1 MQSMQSDLAKSATL
15 DVRGMWCTSCANALE
30 RVLLRQPG
38 VLDAKVSFA
47 AESAAVEWD
56 PQRTSLD
63 QFLPRAA
70 KLGYQ
75 CSLEGEG
82 HERRAHLASIK
93 RDLVLRLVVASF
105 FSMWVML
112 AQWTLYL
119 APRDALPQSLC
130 YWFAVFACLSALPV
144 MGYCAQP
151 FFLAAWRTLRARA
164 PGMDFLVAMGASA
177 SFMLSLWRLVHGDAT
192 VYFDSAAMIVT
203 FLLGGRLLEITVR
216 AKSADAVTKLL
227 ELPPQFA
234 RCVDAEGVQTL
245 VLAKRVEP
253 GQTIRVLPGEHV
265 PLDGVVTRGRSSLDR
280 SLLTGETAVETVGPG
295 EVVEAGTLNG
305 EGELLISVRCRWGE
319 RRVDLIARTVR
330 QMLARK
336 TASQA
341 MAERFTRY
349 LVPSVC
355 VLSLLTLA
363 IATARGL
370 SLGAA
375 IEHAVSVLV
384 ITCPCALGMAVPLAL
399 SAGVSRAARS
409 GILFRD
415 VEAIERAARVDLFFF
430 DKTGTITE
438 GRLRL
443 AGFELASGVSEDE
456 LMLDAALAEEGSEH
470 PIAKAI
476 CAIAARSS
484 ARQARSMGGSTRAV
498 PGYGVEWTG
507 DAGMS
512 LLAGRREFLRER
524 GVRVPDVTR
533 ECTAVHV
540 ARNGQWRGALF
551 FQDTPREG
559 AAHAL
564 ARISAQGIRLAML
577 TGDQMAVALRVADA
591 VGLGDFPIFASQSP
605 ESKAARIVREQRSG
619 ACAGFIVDGLNDAP
633 ALAAADFSVAV
644 GGASPSSI
652 AAASVVLVDGGIETL
667 STALALARRTQSAMR
682 QNLAAAA
689 IYNLLAIPLAV
700 SGFVSPGF
708 AAALMILSSLSVT
721 FNASRLVI
729 VRAIDT
735 KRG

>member
-1 MQSMQSDLAKSATL
+1 MQSGLFDSATL

-47 AESAAVEWD
+47 AESAAIEWD
-56 PQRTSLD
+56 PKRTSLD
-63 QFLPRAA
+63 RVLPRAA

-75 CSLEGEG
+75 CSVEGEG
-82 HERRAHLASIK
+82 HDRPAHLASIK

-105 FSMWVML
+105 FSMWVMV

-119 APRDALPQSLC
+119 APRDALPQALR

-144 MGYCAQP
+144 IGYCAQP
-151 FFLAAWRTLRARA
+151 FFLAAWRTVRARA
-164 PGMDFLVAMGASA
+164 PGMDFLVALGASA
-177 SFMLSLWRLVHGDAT
+177 SFVLSLWRLAHGDAT
-192 VYFDSAAMIVT
+192 VYFDSASMIVT

-216 AKSADAVTKLL
+216 GKSADAVRTLL

-234 RCVDAEGVQTL
+234 RCVDAEGAQTL

-253 GQTIRVLPGEHV
+253 GQTIRILPGEHV
-265 PLDGVVTRGRSSLDR
+265 PLDGVVARGRSSLDR

-295 EVVEAGTLNG
+295 DVVEAGTLNG
-305 EGELLISVRCRWGE
+305 EGELLICVRSRWGE
-319 RRVDLIARTVR
+319 RRVDLIARAVR

-363 IATARGL
+363 MGTADGL
-370 SLGAA
+370 GLAAA
-375 IEHAVSVLV
+375 IERAVSVLV

-415 VEAIERAARVDLFFF
+415 VESIEKAGRVELFFL
-430 DKTGTITE
+430 DKTGTLTE

-443 AGFELASGVSEDE
+443 AGSELASGVTEDE
-456 LMLDAALAEEGSEH
+456 LMLDAALAEQGSEH

-476 CAIAARSS
+476 CAEAQRSS
-484 ARQARSMGGSTRAV
+484 MRQARELSGSTRAV
-498 PGYGVEWTG
+498 PGFGVEWTG

-512 LLAGRREFLRER
+512 VLAGRREFLLER
-524 GVRVPDVTR
+524 GVGVPDITR
-533 ECTAVHV
+533 EFTAVHV

-551 FQDTPREG
+551 FCDTPRDG
-559 AAHAL
+559 AADAM

-577 TGDQMAVALRVADA
+577 TGDQMAVALSVADA
-591 VGLGDFPIFASQSP
+591 VGLGECPIFASQSP
-605 ESKAARIVREQRSG
+605 ESKAAQIVREQG
-619 ACAGFIVDGLNDAP
+619 AGTCTGFIGDGLNDAP

-644 GGASPSSI
+644 GGASASSI
-652 AAASVVLVDGGIETL
+652 AAASVVLVDGGIEQL
-667 STALALARRTQSAMR
+667 NTALTLARRTQSAMR
-682 QNLAAAA
+682 QNLGAAA

-721 FNASRLVI
+721 LNASRLVI
-729 VRAIDT
+729 ERAVDT
-735 KRG
+735 RRSF